1 MGTKEKCST
10 RGGPSPSGAEASPNA
25 ELQNSTDEDPMRAA
39 WWWIDR
45 WRKSTAYICMSL
57 EEQGLY
63 RNLLDAL
70 WLFDDHAI
78 PDTPKA
84 LITASGGD
92 PEAWARSGPNVLK
105 WMQRNEHGWTNRT
118 AVEVIEKTISIH
130 EARSKAGSLGA
141 AKREANRQAN
151 APSKDNPPSPSP
163 SPSPSKTQRPRKRS
177 SGTAVAV
184 LGHNWSKDACDDW
197 IERFGGTAPGG
208 RIGKAL
214 KPLIAKY
221 GWELIRPVWQKYLR
235 EEKPEFA
242 NPQDFA
248 SKLGRWLQ
256 KRVPKTKGE
265 HFVEKTREVLKAFLE
280 KPSWRRRRRSRG
292 AWPLSR

>member
-1 MGTKEKCST
+1 
-10 RGGPSPSGAEASPNA
+10 
-25 ELQNSTDEDPMRAA
+25 MRAA

-45 WRKSTAYICMSL
+45 WRRSTAYTDMTA
-57 EEQGLY
+57 EEQGVY
-63 RNLLDAL
+63 RNLLDEC
-70 WLFDDHAI
+70 WLRGGVI
-78 PDTPKA
+78 PDDDFA
-84 LITASGGD
+84 LKKISGD
-92 PEAWARSGPNVLK
+92 PDAWPRVRKKVLARFEKCEGGL
-105 WMQRNEHGWTNRT
+105 RNET
-118 AVEVIEKTISIH
+118 ADEVIHQATRRANNQRAYRDRQRGGHKPDN
-130 EARSKAGSLGA
+130 A
-141 AKREANRQAN
+141 A
-151 APSKDNPPSPSP
+151 DNDPDNEPASPSPSP

-177 SGTAVAV
+177 SGTAVAA

-265 HFVEKTREVLKAFLE
+265 HFVEKTREVLKQFLE
-280 KPSWRRRRRSRG
+280 RET
-292 AWPLSR
+292 